1 MRTRHA
7 LNPFQQAMA
16 LWEEDHPYNAGHVVH
31 LRGRANT
38 PLLGAAVQSACK
50 QAGVGQLAL
59 DQRKVRYRYEPLG
72 HIELREIKTDNSAI
86 ESLCRTITE
95 ELNTPFPHEP
105 HHPVRWLVLD
115 DPKTE
120 SHFLV
125 AIYRHLAADF
135 FSMRLLIGRVLNR
148 YYQVPSSG
156 DEGPLQVFPPSYT
169 RLMGHHYRRPGV
181 LKTPFQ
187 AIQRYFQLRHVYRRP
202 ERKDGSKRSQSL
214 IFDAPARLIE
224 RLAAACK
231 ARQVTVNDAFLAA
244 LCAAIAETTC
254 PRGSRSRRCGLAV
267 AAVVDVRKEASEDL
281 SNCFGLCLGQMV
293 IIIDEE
299 DTASVEHLLIRTT
312 EEMRKAKAGKS
323 FIGPHWNFVI
333 LVLLRRW
340 FSLKITRARYLK
352 HYPISAGLSNV
363 RLDASWFA
371 GATDMVLNYI
381 RIGPTGP
388 MLPIVLTPTTYGN
401 RLNLGVTYRE
411 SSFTEAETRKLIDL
425 FFEKLERLAANG
437 KRGSSGTWT
446 PS

>member
-1 MRTRHA
+1 
-7 LNPFQQAMA
+7 
-16 LWEEDHPYNAGHVVH
+16 
-31 LRGRANT
+31 
-38 PLLGAAVQSACK
+38 
-50 QAGVGQLAL
+50 
-59 DQRKVRYRYEPLG
+59 
-72 HIELREIKTDNSAI
+72 
-86 ESLCRTITE
+86 
-95 ELNTPFPHEP
+95 
-105 HHPVRWLVLD
+105 
-115 DPKTE
+115 
-120 SHFLV
+120 
-125 AIYRHLAADF
+125 
-135 FSMRLLIGRVLNR
+135 
-148 YYQVPSSG
+148 
-156 DEGPLQVFPPSYT
+156 
-169 RLMGHHYRRPGV
+169 
-181 LKTPFQ
+181 
-187 AIQRYFQLRHVYRRP
+187 
-202 ERKDGSKRSQSL
+202 
-214 IFDAPARLIE
+214 
-224 RLAAACK
+224 
-231 ARQVTVNDAFLAA
+231 
-244 LCAAIAETTC
+244 
-254 PRGSRSRRCGLAV
+254 
-267 AAVVDVRKEASEDL
+267 VDVRKEASEDL